1 MRKLSRGVK
10 LLVLGAIVSGC
21 LSNSSTSTRS
31 ARDKTVG
38 IGKVAPDATGVDSSG
53 QAFKLSDSRGK
64 VVLLDFWA
72 EF

>member
-31 ARDKTVG
+31 SGDKIVG

-53 QAFKLSDSRGK
+53 QAFQLSDSRGK